1 MRLFAALLPPPE
13 AVRPLAA
20 AVDTLR
26 TLPGADALRWTDRG
40 GWHIT
45 LAFYGEVDDDAVP
58 RLTGRLTEAA
68 ARTEPFAVA
77 LHSAGTFGRDRVL
90 WARVRGDREALRKL
104 SGRCV
109 DAGLRAGATRELDGP
124 LAFTPHLTLARGTGT
139 VGLHP
144 YLAALHGYDIVPW
157 VATRVALVRSDLPG
171 TGHGTP
177 GGRPRYTPVARMPLG
192 GAR

>member
-1 MRLFAALLPPPE
+1 MRLFAALLPPPG
-13 AVRPLAA
+13 ASRPLAA
-20 AVDTLR
+20 AVDGLR
-26 TLPGADALRWTDRG
+26 ALPGAEELRWTDRG

-58 RLTGRLTEAA
+58 RLTGQLTEAA

-77 LHSAGTFGRDRVL
+77 LHSGGTFGRDRVL

-109 DAGLRAGATRELDGP
+109 DAGLRAGATREPDGLLP
-124 LAFTPHLTLARGTGT
+124 FTPHLTLARGTGT

-144 YLAALHGYDIVPW
+144 YLSALHGYDVVPW
-157 VATRVALVRSDLPG
+157 VATRVALVRSDLPLPG
-171 TGHGTP
+171 RGTP
-177 GGRPRYTPVARMPLG
+177 GGRPRYTTVARMPLG